1 MFGNGR
7 CDVRHT
13 RVLPA
18 NAAGRVAGVSG
29 DARKR
34 VPRFTPDNR
43 TGPNRQTWFCF
54 TNGDV
59 ARTLLGDG
67 ALPVEATVVVDGY
80 SLIRE
85 FSDVFDMADLSRSWR
100 DADQNFG
107 CPGISSNVLCPR
119 SAAAGVDTVCDNI
132 YIQVMNKDLRSEIK
146 QTRPFASLTQEAY
159 LSVGRTWA
167 RLEHEMGEALKP
179 FGVTPTQYNVLRILK
194 GAGPAGLC
202 RSEIMERMIARVPDA
217 TRLLD
222 RMEAAGL
229 IVRARDAE
237 DRRFVTTRITDE
249 GVRLVA
255 ETEEPVMAR
264 HGTQFDGV
272 TERDLRHLVK
282 VLAQIR
288 DAGRP

>member
-1 MFGNGR
+1 M
-7 CDVRHT
+7 
-13 RVLPA
+13 
-18 NAAGRVAGVSG
+18 S
-29 DARKR
+29 
-34 VPRFTPDNR
+34 
-43 TGPNRQTWFCF
+43 
-54 TNGDV
+54 
-59 ARTLLGDG
+59 
-67 ALPVEATVVVDGY
+67 
-80 SLIRE
+80 
-85 FSDVFDMADLSRSWR
+85 
-100 DADQNFG
+100 
-107 CPGISSNVLCPR
+107 
-119 SAAAGVDTVCDNI
+119 
-132 YIQVMNKDLRSEIK
+132 KDLRSEIK